1 MPRKTFSVTAGTAHG
16 GGSPIPEQR
25 MAQHLQRGDQRRS
38 HILEAAIAVFL
49 EQGYAGASV
58 DRIVQRAGG
67 SKATLYRHFNSKA
80 DLFAAIIQELVA
92 QMTAPIADQRV
103 GDAGGLAATLEDF
116 ARTYLDVLLE
126 PRSLALYRMVMAE
139 GARFP
144 DLGRVFFAQGP
155 GRVAAQLADY
165 LCQRGLGC
173 TTAPVELLA
182 REFLSLVR
190 ADLHL
195 RALLGVEIADST
207 VRARAVSRAV
217 AVFVAQYPRR
227 E

>member
-1 MPRKTFSVTAGTAHG
+1 
-16 GGSPIPEQR
+16 
-25 MAQHLQRGDQRRS
+25 MAQDLRRGDRRRT
-38 HILEAAIAVFL
+38 HILDTAIAVFL
-49 EQGYAGASV
+49 EQGYAGTSV
-58 DRIVQRAGG
+58 DRIVQRAGS
-67 SKATLYRHFNSKA
+67 SKATVYRHFNSKA
-80 DLFAAIIQELVA
+80 ELFAAIIQTLVA
-92 QMTAPIADQRV
+92 QMTAPIARRAVD
-103 GDAGGLAATLEDF
+103 GEGCLSIILADF

-144 DLGRVFFAQGP
+144 DLGRVFFDQGP

-165 LCQRGLGC
+165 LRQRGVGSAA
-173 TTAPVELLA
+173 APVELLA

-195 RALLGVEIADST
+195 RALLGVEIADSAA
-207 VRARAVSRAV
+207 RARAVDRAV
-217 AVFVAQYPRR
+217 AVFVAQYPR

>member
-1 MPRKTFSVTAGTAHG
+1 MATAR
-16 GGSPIPEQR
+16 GS
-25 MAQHLQRGDQRRS
+25 RRS
-38 HILEAAIAVFL
+38 DERRAHLLDTAIAVFL

-67 SKATLYRHFNSKA
+67 SKATLYRYFNSKA
-80 DLFAAIIQELVA
+80 DLFAAIIQQLVA
-92 QMTAPIADQRV
+92 QMTAPIERPAV
-103 GDAGGLAATLEDF
+103 ADAGGLAATLSAF

-126 PRSLALYRMVMAE
+126 PHSLALYRMVMAE

-144 DLGRVFFAQGP
+144 DLGRVFLDQGP

-165 LCQRGLGC
+165 LHQRGLG
-173 TTAPVELLA
+173 TRAVPVALLA

-195 RALLGVEIADST
+195 RALLGAGGADAIQ
-207 VRARAVSRAV
+207 RNEAVDRAV
-217 AVFVAQYPRR
+217 AVFVGEHLRSVSGVI
-227 E
+227 

>member
-1 MPRKTFSVTAGTAHG
+1 MAPVQ
-16 GGSPIPEQR
+16 GSR
-25 MAQHLQRGDQRRS
+25 RGDERRAQ
-38 HILEAAIAVFL
+38 LLDTAIAVFL

-67 SKATLYRHFNSKA
+67 SKATLYRHFSSKA

-92 QMTAPIADQRV
+92 QMTAPIERSALADF
-103 GDAGGLAATLEDF
+103 GGLSATLDAF

-144 DLGRVFFAQGP
+144 DLGRVFFDQGP

-165 LCQRGLGC
+165 LRQCGLDDAG
-173 TTAPVELLA
+173 TSVELLA

-190 ADLHL
+190 SDLHL
-195 RALLGVEIADST
+195 RALLGVGCADSGQRSE
-207 VRARAVSRAV
+207 VVERAV
-217 AVFVAQYPRR
+217 AGFMNHYLGAKVP
-227 E
+227 

>member
-1 MPRKTFSVTAGTAHG
+1 
-16 GGSPIPEQR
+16 
-25 MAQHLQRGDQRRS
+25 MAQDLRRGDQRRTY
-38 HILEAAIAVFL
+38 ILDAAIAVFL
-49 EQGYAGASV
+49 EQGYAGTSV

-92 QMTAPIADQRV
+92 QMIEPIDHPAIHDI
-103 GDAGGLAATLEDF
+103 GSLPTTLGAF
-116 ARTYLDVLLE
+116 GRTYLDVLLE

-144 DLGRVFFAQGP
+144 DLGRVFFDQGP

-165 LCQRGLGC
+165 LRQCGLGGDG
-173 TTAPVELLA
+173 TSVELSA

-190 ADLHL
+190 SDLHL
-195 RALLGVEIADST
+195 RALLGVEIADPA
-207 VRARAVSRAV
+207 ARTQAVERAV